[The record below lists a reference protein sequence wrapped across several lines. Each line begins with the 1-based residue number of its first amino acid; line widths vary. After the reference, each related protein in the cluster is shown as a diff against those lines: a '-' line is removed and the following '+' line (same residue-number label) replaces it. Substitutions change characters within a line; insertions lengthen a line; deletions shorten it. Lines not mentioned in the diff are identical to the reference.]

1 MPHWNAS
8 QLILSVREA
17 IRQFESHAFFRLNFL
32 AVASNGLG
40 DNISS
45 MPRLLPLTVHQKQR
59 LRVLEPA
66 LKSAARVGDY
76 SSAQRITA
84 EIQLLL
90 RPTGHETRL
99 QQDKA
104 WLFEAAMEAGELE
117 TAERGFIGVR
127 KKTVAGTRTYL
138 EATALLAICYLRKN
152 RLDLAEPMIAETLKR
167 EKNIGSEARRRKF
180 IRAVVKR
187 FEEEGALASLKG
199 YGDEVLDP
207 DDVQSEAGKMIR
219 TLTEDEV
226 FANLG
231 RSLPKKTVAYL
242 LKIDLFARGQLPSA
256 EVRYLPLPEE
266 LVKHS
271 ELGRT
276 VFSSIRRVLYR
287 SLCDPESD
295 VYKAWY
301 NQGLMAVLDRRYL
314 AIAVTTALSGMSIG
328 VKALGVS
335 ATALLIKIGIE
346 VFCDRYKPSGVME
359 ERQKK

>member
-1 MPHWNAS
+1 
-8 QLILSVREA
+8 
-17 IRQFESHAFFRLNFL
+17 
-32 AVASNGLG
+32 
-40 DNISS
+40 
-45 MPRLLPLTVHQKQR
+45 MPRALPLTVNQKQR

-66 LKSAARVGDY
+66 LRNAARLGDY

-84 EIQLLL
+84 ELQLLL

-104 WLFEAAMEAGELE
+104 WLFEAAMEAGELK
-117 TAERGFIGVR
+117 TAELGFIGIR
-127 KKTVAGTRTYL
+127 KKTVSGTRIYL
-138 EATALLAICYLRKN
+138 EATALLAICYLRDD
-152 RLDLAEPMIAETLKR
+152 RLDLAEPMISETLKR
-167 EKNIGSEARRRKF
+167 DKNIGSEARRRKF
-180 IRAVVKR
+180 IRTVVKR

-199 YGDEVLDP
+199 CGSEQLDP
-207 DDVQSEAGKMIR
+207 DELQSDAGAMIQ

-231 RSLPKKTVAYL
+231 KSLPKKTVAYL

-256 EVRYLPLPEE
+256 EVRYLPLPED

-295 VYKAWY
+295 VYKAWF
-301 NQGLMAVLDRRYL
+301 NQGFVTVLNKRYFG
-314 AIAVTTALSGMSIG
+314 IAVMTTLAGMSIG
-328 VKALGVS
+328 IKALGVS
-335 ATALLIKIGIE
+335 ATALLIKLGIE
-346 VFCDRYKPSGVME
+346 VFCERYKPSGIME
-359 ERQKK
+359 ERRER